1 MGWLWWLRVETTK
14 YPTRGPGLIGR
25 WLPQSFFS
33 VHTHTHGL
41 RATRHEANPSPP
53 GSGIKREVLSRSV
66 TRSYP
71 DLRTG
76 LRRSFRTSHMV
87 LLNTCWFSHGR
98 VTAFSLIISNLPLS
112 FSSELRS
119 DINSDF
125 PCSLFVLLS
134 VSSMYTLFTPV
145 PRLQ

>member
-1 MGWLWWLRVETTK
+1 MVVCGMKVETTK
-14 YPTRGPGLIGR
+14 FPNLRTRSYRQVVAPK
-25 WLPQSFFS
+25 FFS

-98 VTAFSLIISNLPLS
+98 VTAFSVIISNLPLS

-119 DINSDF
+119 DINSNS